1 MSQGSLDFGR
11 NDRVIRAADKL
22 RRTLLDAV
30 ESIGWVVAA
39 GACDCA
45 KSDLHHALHERND
58 RYVRIEWLMAIAD
71 ASPDYRARILA
82 AMGDCW
88 GYAVTPTKP
97 MSTEEKLARLE
108 QKLASSLGAIGAT
121 LISEAYR

>member
-11 NDRVIRAADKL
+11 SDRVVRAADKL

-30 ESIGWVVAA
+30 EAIGWVVAA

-71 ASPDYRARILA
+71 AAPDARARILG
-82 AMGDCW
+82 AMADCW
-88 GYAVTPTKP
+88 GFVCAAAKP
-97 MSTEEKLARLE
+97 LTAEDRLARLE
-108 QKLASSLGAIGAT
+108 QKVAT
-121 LISEAYR
+121 LGSVGAAWIEETKR

>member
-45 KSDLHHALHERND
+45 KSDLHHALKERNE

-71 ASPDYRARILA
+71 AAPDARARILG
-82 AMGDCW
+82 AMAECW
-88 GYAVTPTKP
+88 GFTVSAAKP
-97 MSTEEKLARLE
+97 MTADEKLAKLE
-108 QKLASSLGAIGAT
+108 QKVAT
-121 LISEAYR
+121 LGSVGVTLMSEAYR